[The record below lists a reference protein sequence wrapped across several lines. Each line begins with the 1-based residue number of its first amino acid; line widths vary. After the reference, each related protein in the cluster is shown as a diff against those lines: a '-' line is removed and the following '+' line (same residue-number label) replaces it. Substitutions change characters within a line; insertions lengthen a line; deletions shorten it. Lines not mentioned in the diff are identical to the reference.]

1 MQIQLTQKILKT
13 VLKKLQVIENIF
25 VGEVEEL
32 LQENFAGD
40 RLVLILTPKDFNLTK
55 SS

>member
-1 MQIQLTQKILKT
+1 MQIQLNQKILKT

-40 RLVLILTPKDFNLTK
+40 KSVLILTPKDFNLTK